1 MIPFGHIIREPI
13 SFIIKA
19 GWKPILGQYYSTF
32 RVALV
37 LGAGI
42 EELLTNAGE
51 AVPTAYGQNFDR
63 GDDPANSEEF
73 NVPWLRD
80 TEGPLPVPG
89 PVTGSLT
96 LSAAPNPF
104 NPQVVLSLGVS
115 QPGQA
120 SVTVH
125 GLRGHAVRALMS
137 DTQIT
142 ESAQVIRDGKDNS
155 GRSLAS
161 GIYVVRLVVGRETV
175 ERRITLVR

>member
-1 MIPFGHIIREPI
+1 M
-13 SFIIKA
+13 
-19 GWKPILGQYYSTF
+19 
-32 RVALV
+32 
-37 LGAGI
+37 
-42 EELLTNAGE
+42 
-51 AVPTAYGQNFDR
+51 
-63 GDDPANSEEF
+63 
-73 NVPWLRD
+73 
-80 TEGPLPVPG
+80 
-89 PVTGSLT
+89 T

-125 GLRGHAVRALMS
+125 DLRGHTVRALMS

-142 ESAQVIRDGKDNS
+142 ESAQVTWDGKDNS